1 MIGKH
6 PAASLSV
13 TIDDVARAAGVSIRT
28 VSRVLND
35 SPKVGGATRE
45 AVQAIIRELGYSPS
59 ARARAL
65 ATGRSNL
72 IAVVQDDP
80 NAHVIG
86 VMQRGIAN
94 VCARH
99 GFELVVHPVRFSD
112 PDVAQNVE
120 RFAQRS
126 RVDGLIVLPPA
137 SEIDAIPQRLTAMGV
152 PSIGIASIDVTAYPC
167 MLISDERSAAAE
179 LGRHLLQ
186 LGHRRIAIIE
196 GPPRFQS
203 AQQRKAG
210 FLEALAASGA
220 PVELERREGDYGFES
235 GMTAA
240 ASLLGMKAR
249 PTAIFACN
257 DIMAAAVVKAAREA
271 GLDMPSQLSVAG
283 FDDSDLA
290 SMISPALTTIR
301 RPLSEMAETATERL
315 LAMINDRPPELRRQA
330 VPLSVV
336 RRQSTAAIGVGDA
349 RT

>member
-1 MIGKH
+1 MIGTD
-6 PAASLSV
+6 PTASLSV

-35 SPKVGGATRE
+35 SPKVGGETRE

-86 VMQRGIAN
+86 ALQRGIAD
-94 VCARH
+94 VCAQH
-99 GFELVVHPVRFSD
+99 GYELVVHPVRFSD
-112 PDVAQNVE
+112 PDVALDVE

-126 RVDGLIVLPPA
+126 RVDGLIVLPPT

-152 PSIGIASIDVTAYPC
+152 PSIGIASVAVPAYPC
-167 MLISDERSAAAE
+167 MLISDERSATAE
-179 LGRHLLQ
+179 LGRHLLE
-186 LGHRRIAIIE
+186 LGHRRIAMIE
-196 GPPRFQS
+196 GPPHFRS
-203 AQQRKAG
+203 AQQRKIG
-210 FLEALAASGA
+210 FLEALTASGLH
-220 PVELERREGDYGFES
+220 VEIERREGDYGFES
-235 GMTAA
+235 GMIAA
-240 ASLLGMKAR
+240 ASLLGMKTP

-257 DIMAAAVVKAAREA
+257 DIMAAAVVKTAREA
-271 GLDMPSQLSVAG
+271 GVDMPSQLSVAG

-301 RPLSEMAETATERL
+301 RPLSDMAKTATERL
-315 LAMINDRPPELRRQA
+315 LAMINQRQPELRRQT

-336 RRQSTAAIGVGDA
+336 RRQSTASV
-349 RT
+349 